1 MLRPEL
7 IEFSQDNQ
15 KAELRIVPSL
25 NGPITEDALLQLLA
39 LPDFSCLCPLKAV
52 ISQAVIQV
60 NQLHPKD
67 EGKTELFFEIGERRD
82 AEISFDVSSDKMQ
95 ASMTLTAAFGGK
107 NLGLRDV
114 LENLKLQRISMGL
127 SKAKID
133 ALLAKFATLLP
144 GEKCHSIIANGRA
157 AVNGTPAKLER
168 KVSLAR
174 ERLLQPQS
182 NSDGTVD
189 MRNLGAVIMV
199 KPGNLLIEKHP
210 ATLGID
216 GYNVYG
222 EKLIAKP
229 GKDVKFTAGNGT
241 EFSPDDPNKLIAT
254 VAGQPVETPS
264 GMQVDDVLQ
273 IKNVDVGYG
282 HVDFKGSVLITGDVG
297 EGMVVKSL
305 GDITVMGFVDSATLE
320 AKGDITVSKGVIG
333 RQLKDLSLSTKLTAQ
348 GQISAQFVQYSELN
362 AAGNILVTKQ
372 LLHSHTQ
379 TQQQLLVSDASG
391 RRGDLVGGKA
401 EACRGIKAVAIG
413 ATADTKTEL
422 FCAMELAE
430 LKQQLKQLDQSI
442 KSMVVAGL
450 NIEAQLRKLPPKEQ
464 WQGDAM
470 MVEQVTVM
478 LEEKRRTTLAR
489 AQEEAEFE
497 TLKMEVDGY
506 YKHYRIDALKH
517 VFSNVELHIGTAFQ
531 RTQREHGPCHIQ
543 NENNEIH
550 FDYSQ

>member
-15 KAELRIVPSL
+15 KAELKIVPNL
-25 NGPITEDALLQLLA
+25 HGPITEDDLLQLLA
-39 LPDFSCLCPLKAV
+39 LAEFSSLCPLHAV
-52 ISQAVIQV
+52 ITQAVIQV
-60 NQLHPKD
+60 NQLHPQD
-67 EGKTELFFEIGERRD
+67 DGKVELFFEIAERRD
-82 AEISFDVSSDKMQ
+82 AEISFEISCDKMQ
-95 ASMTLTAAFGGK
+95 ATMALTAAFGGK
-107 NLGLRDV
+107 DLGLRDI
-114 LENLKLQRISMGL
+114 LQNLKLQRISMGL
-127 SKAKID
+127 SKPKIE
-133 ALLAKFATLLP
+133 ALLAQFSTLSP
-144 GEKCHSIIANGRA
+144 GAKCHSVIANGRA

-174 ERLLQPQS
+174 ERLLQPQK

-199 KPGNLLIEKHP
+199 KPGNILIEKHP
-210 ATLGID
+210 ATQGVN

-222 EKLIAKP
+222 ETLIAKP
-229 GKDVKFTAGNGT
+229 GKDLKFTAGNGT
-241 EFSPDDPNKLIAT
+241 EFSAHNPNQLIAT

-297 EGMVVKSL
+297 EGMVVKSA

-333 RQLKDLSLSTKLTAQ
+333 RQLKNLSLSTKLVAQ
-348 GQISAQFVQYSELN
+348 GQISAQFVQYSQLK
-362 AAGNILVTKQ
+362 AKGNILVTKQ

-379 TQQQLLVSDASG
+379 TQQQLIVSDSSA

-401 EACRGIKAVAIG
+401 EASKGIKAVAIG

-422 FCAMELAE
+422 FCAMELGE

-442 KSMVVAGL
+442 KSMVVVGL

-470 MVEQVTVM
+470 MVEQVKVM
-478 LEEKRRTTLAR
+478 LDEKRRTAMFR
-489 AQEEAEFE
+489 AQEELEFE
-497 TLKMEVDGY
+497 ALKLEIEGY
-506 YKHYRIDALKH
+506 YKHYCIDALKH
-517 VFSNVELHIGTAFQ
+517 VFSNVELHIGSAFQ
-531 RTQREHGPCHIQ
+531 RTQREHGPCQIRY
-543 NENNEIH
+543 ENQEIC
-550 FDYSQ
+550 FDYSH

>member
-15 KAELRIVPSL
+15 KAELRVVPNL
-25 NGPITEDALLQLLA
+25 HGPITEDDLLQLLA
-39 LPDFSCLCPLKAV
+39 LPDFSSLFPLRPV
-52 ISQAVIQV
+52 ITKAVIQV
-60 NQLHPKD
+60 NQLQPQDK
-67 EGKTELFFEIGERRD
+67 GKTELFFEIGERRD

-107 NLGLRDV
+107 ELTLRDI

-133 ALLAKFATLLP
+133 ALLTEFSTLLP
-144 GEKCHSIIANGRA
+144 GGKCHSVIANGRA
-157 AVNGTPAKLER
+157 AVNGVPARLER

-189 MRNLGAVIMV
+189 MRNLGSVIMV

-210 ATLGID
+210 ATQGSD
-216 GYNVYG
+216 GYNIYG

-229 GKDVKFTAGNGT
+229 GKDVKFTAGSGT
-241 EFSPDDPNKLIAT
+241 EFSHNNPNQLIAS

-282 HVDFKGSVLITGDVG
+282 HVDFKGSILITGDVG
-297 EGMVVKSL
+297 EGMVVKSS

-333 RQLKDLSLSTKLTAQ
+333 RQLKDLSLSTKLIAQ
-348 GQISAQFVQYSELN
+348 GQISAQFVQYSQLK

-372 LLHSHTQ
+372 LLHSHSQ
-379 TQQQLLVSDASG
+379 TQQQLIVSDASA

-401 EACRGIKAVAIG
+401 EARKGIKAVAIG

-430 LKQQLKQLDQSI
+430 LKLQLKQLDQSI

-450 NIEAQLRKLPPKEQ
+450 NIEAQLRKLPPKDQ

-470 MVEQVTVM
+470 MVEQVKVM
-478 LEEKRRTTLAR
+478 LEEKRRTAMFR
-489 AQEEAEFE
+489 SQEESEFE
-497 TLKMEVDGY
+497 ILSKEVEGY
-506 YKHYRIDALKH
+506 YKHYCIDALKH
-517 VFSNVELHIGTAFQ
+517 VFSNVEIHIGSAFQ
-531 RTQREHGPCHIQ
+531 RTQREHGPCHIRNKNQ
-543 NENNEIH
+543 EIS
-550 FDYSQ
+550 FDYSL

>member
-25 NGPITEDALLQLLA
+25 HGPITEDDLRQLLA
-39 LPDFSCLCPLKAV
+39 LPDFSCLGPLQAA
-52 ISQAVIQV
+52 ITQAVIQV

-67 EGKTELFFEIGERRD
+67 EGKIELFFEIGERRD

-95 ASMTLTAAFGGK
+95 ASMILTAAFGGK
-107 NLGLRDV
+107 DLGLRDV
-114 LENLKLQRISMGL
+114 LRNLKLQRISMGL

-133 ALLAKFATLLP
+133 ALLTEFATLLP
-144 GEKCHSIIANGRA
+144 GIKCHGIIANGRA
-157 AVNGTPAKLER
+157 AVNGTSAKLDR

-174 ERLLQPQS
+174 ERLLQPQQ

-199 KPGNLLIEKHP
+199 KPGNLLIVKHP
-210 ATLGID
+210 ATQGVD

-222 EKLIAKP
+222 EKLNAKP
-229 GKDVKFTAGNGT
+229 GKDIKFTAGNGT
-241 EFSPDDPNKLIAT
+241 EFSPDDPNQLIAT

-273 IKNVDVGYG
+273 IKNVDVGFG

-297 EGMVVKSL
+297 EGMVVKSQ

-320 AKGDITVSKGVIG
+320 AKGDITVSKGIIG

-348 GQISAQFVQYSELN
+348 GQISAQFVQYSQLN
-362 AAGNILVTKQ
+362 ALGNILVTKQ
-372 LLHSHTQ
+372 LLHSHTK
-379 TQQQLLVSDASG
+379 TEQQLIVSDASG

-401 EACRGIKAVAIG
+401 EANKGIKAVALG
-413 ATADTKTEL
+413 ATADTKTEV
-422 FCAMELAE
+422 FCAMELTD
-430 LKQQLKQLDQSI
+430 LKEQLKQLDQSI

-450 NIEAQLRKLPPKEQ
+450 NIEAQLRKLPPKTQ

-478 LEEKRRTTLAR
+478 LDEKRRISAIR
-489 AQEEAEFE
+489 AQEELEYD
-497 TLKMEVDGY
+497 TLKMEVDNY
-506 YKHYRIDALKH
+506 YKHYYIDARKH

-531 RTQREHGPCHIQ
+531 RTQREHGPCRIRNQ
-543 NENNEIH
+543 NKEIN
-550 FDYSQ
+550 FDYSH